1 MLDFPSENPFQQF
14 FDEMDEAETEI
25 YFGENGVVERW
36 LQEYHPE
43 LASRSNVEDPFRQ
56 LIDGQQEVSN
66 LLDTF
71 GNTPFVVTE
80 PEVPRQLQADQF
92 YLPAPSG
99 SRLVPP
105 RDPYT
110 QLQDHFNSQGLPQY
124 APFGNPPSQITINTG
139 SDALFPLSSPN
150 DTPGRSTQ
158 TASPQSLPPTFTHS
172 IQLENA
178 ARPAS
183 EAHNNYENLI
193 PSSSLDFGSNSPIAF
208 PPLDLNDEQYRANL
222 DKALLL
228 LGTIPNNDPF
238 GESGAMP
245 RLPTQAIFGAEQRLV
260 EPSPPLSSN
269 RLKRKREV
277 KKRQENVYTCP
288 HPKCGRKISRYSNFT
303 RHLDTHKPKSERE
316 KFPCTVPGFKS
327 ELSSPADLKDHKRNV
342 HGVGPPPIPRKT
354 KAKAQEKIFLCERAP
369 GCTKRYRDH
378 NAYLD
383 HLKNEHGLYRDRI
396 VVKRA
401 MESNPAYPRGP
412 HEPHD
417 PEPGPSNWQDK

>member
-1 MLDFPSENPFQQF
+1 MSDFPSENPFQQF
-14 FDEMDEAETEI
+14 FDEMDEAEAEI
-25 YFGENGVVERW
+25 YFGENGVVEQW

-43 LASRSNVEDPFRQ
+43 LASRSNFEDPFRQ
-56 LIDGQQEVSN
+56 LIESQQEVSN

-80 PEVPRQLQADQF
+80 PEVP
-92 YLPAPSG
+92 
-99 SRLVPP
+99 
-105 RDPYT
+105 DPYT
-110 QLQDHFNSQGLPQY
+110 QLEEQFNSQGSPQC
-124 APFGNPPSQITINTG
+124 APFGNLPSLITSYAG
-139 SDALFPLSSPN
+139 RDALFPLSSPN

-178 ARPAS
+178 ARPTS

-193 PSSSLDFGSNSPIAF
+193 PSSSLDFVSNY
-208 PPLDLNDEQYRANL
+208 LNDEQYRANL
-222 DKALLL
+222 DKALLC
-228 LGTIPNNDPF
+228 LGKISNNELF
-238 GESGAMP
+238 GESAAMP
-245 RLPTQAIFGAEQRLV
+245 SLPTQAIFGAEQRLV
-260 EPSPPLSSN
+260 EPNQPLSSN
-269 RLKRKREV
+269 KLKRKREV

-316 KFPCTVPGFKS
+316 KFPCTVPGCKS

-354 KAKAQEKIFLCERAP
+354 KAKAQEETFLCERVP

-396 VVKRA
+396 VVKRT
-401 MESNPAYPRGP
+401 MEPNPAYPRGP
-412 HEPHD
+412 HKPHD
-417 PEPGPSNWQDK
+417 PEPGPSNWQSR